1 MWFVYILY
9 SAKIDRYYIGTT
21 EDLQWRL
28 ERHNNG
34 WGKYTKRGIPWTIV
48 YFEQFKNK
56 SDAFKREREI
66 KNKKSKKY
74 IEDII
79 KKYNYP
85 RRKLSREIGKSRP
98 DRLKKS
104 LNINWG
110 FLFLR

>member
-56 SDAFKREREI
+56 SDALKREREI
-66 KNKKSKKY
+66 KNKKSRKY

-79 KKYNYP
+79 KKYN
-85 RRKLSREIGKSRP
+85 
-98 DRLKKS
+98 
-104 LNINWG
+104 
-110 FLFLR
+110 